1 MKKRL
6 LSMML
11 LLVGGFMAASAY
23 DLFVG
28 GVQVMQNGRVTGN
41 TISGSVTYDNSTK
54 TLTLTDAT
62 ISSSSANNGIS
73 NNDIEDL
80 KIVISG
86 RCSIKGAKGIRASK
100 KTTVTGKDFGS
111 NVTIEA
117 TETLGGYGIYLDVP
131 NVDFVFEKIWAW
143 VKGKTYGIYSDKAG
157 TSLSVYASSLSVS
170 QESKSNSCITGLK
183 EIWVRSVNYTSYGN
197 IYNETSKKLVDKT
210 GANATSASFMPALR
224 IGRYILDVNRL
235 NALNSNETLTSST
248 SSLTG
253 IASGTVTY
261 KGQLKELWLDN
272 VTINDLSSG
281 SDYAGIESYDG
292 TQVPQPLH
300 IYVFGTNKI
309 TCTRYPIYVNH
320 QDLTIEANSSTQ
332 GTLELTSKHSAFSA
346 IRMDGDDRT
355 LTIETVGLKATAQE
369 YPIFNP
375 NLNFNVIV
383 NQSEVDVKAT
393 ASGNKAFNRIEN
405 CIMNGC
411 DVDCATTPVYY
422 DKSNKNFVNSA
433 GTTASR
439 VVIKKPT
446 TTYPVQILGKS
457 LNNLNCKNFVVGGMT
472 TGKITYDPT
481 SNPRKLTLD
490 GVTMAS
496 DEEIGIRID
505 DQNYPTTI
513 ELKGENSITTKR
525 HALWIRGSGIKPVTI
540 TTSATQSKPT
550 TFKSTGATAIYNSTG
565 NALTIDAD
573 QNIYIE
579 GTGSSNAFA
588 YSGYNGEQLVLKKK
602 GSNSRVYMK
611 GANGVLDDATLTLT
625 NMDFYYKG
633 NTSKETP
640 GCYYDSNKIYQN
652 GGTLVKNQYVC
663 FAGITKTYGL
673 TVAGTPV
680 TNCNYY
686 AIGSK
691 YITAGGGTAAVFYDA
706 SNMLTL
712 TNATIDYGNEGING
726 IKSVLDGFVLRSMG
740 SCKITSSHNGYNAG
754 NTAIYLGADA
764 TITGDGSLT
773 VDKLPILCYDNCT
786 LTIKDAK
793 DVKAKSIQA
802 AASKTCALVVNNSNV
817 TINSSVPYF
826 SQVTWTNCNLLTPWG
841 GHYDTTANRFVDAD
855 NNTVRQVVFGDS
867 NSSSTMTDA
876 QGLKYRLNADGKGCY
891 VSGVDKQYGTTS
903 FRIPSTYN
911 GVPVTKIGG
920 MAFWD
925 SGVTAVT
932 IPGSVEDIGEQAF
945 YWCTGLT
952 SLTLPEGLET
962 IGDKAFQGCTALT
975 AIEIP
980 ESVFDLGYD
989 AFASCSNLTSV
1000 TVKWS
1005 RPLRITENT
1014 FGGNEGRMT
1023 LHVPEGTVNTYKS
1036 SNVWKNFGKIDD
1048 GLLFTGTLS
1057 DSQGIKYTANND
1069 EATCYVSGHEENYNA
1084 EIVIPAEFE
1093 GRRVTSIGSWAF
1105 YQCAGL
1111 TSLTINESVAIIK
1124 EHAFTGCQ
1132 NLANV
1137 HIAGCVKTIGES
1149 AFQNCPALTNLE
1161 ILEGVT
1167 TIGSGAFDYCIKLS
1181 KVTIPEGV
1189 TEIGGAAFREC
1200 HGLTTITIPASVTK
1214 IGVSAFSF
1222 TNLTSVTVAWETPLA
1237 LTDNTFDYVSL
1248 DKATLHVPEG
1258 TKAAYKAAA
1267 VWKDFGRIDD
1277 GLPPLVAPESDEQG
1291 VIYASN
1297 HDGKTCFV
1305 HGHEDNYSAI
1315 ITIPEEY
1322 EGLRVT
1328 SIGQQAFYECGDL
1341 KSITIPQSVTTFG
1354 DEVFRGCGGLESVL
1368 LSEGLEKIGGG
1379 AFYECSA
1386 LKEIV
1391 IPEGVTEIGY
1401 TAFYGCSSLTSATI
1415 PKSLATITSAAFLNC
1430 SALTLLNISPGV
1442 KTIGELTFG
1451 NCSSLTAVA
1460 IPSSVTSIEVG
1471 AFQGCTSLTS
1481 VTVNW
1486 ETPLALDAERS
1497 AFIQIPLEQA
1507 TLYVPDGT
1515 KAAYKAAAVWKDFGK
1530 IEDGLPPL
1538 TNPESDEQGVIYTAT
1553 GDGLTCYVSGHEDN
1567 YSTTITIPEEFEGL
1581 RVTSIGQEAFY
1592 ECSNLTSVTIPQSVT
1607 SIGYCAFGLCG
1618 LTELTIP
1625 TSITSIGK
1633 SAFFKCLG
1641 LTSITIPSSVTSLG
1655 DFAFYECT
1663 GITSVTVEWETP
1675 LALNADNSPFFFIPM
1690 DNATLYVP
1698 EGTKAAYKAA
1708 EVWKKF
1714 GTIDDGIEEPDPYW
1728 VAYDT
1733 GEAVMYDMDV
1743 DENGMINIPINVVI
1757 DDEEYPVTELARG
1770 AFQNKT
1776 ELVEATIPE
1785 TVKKIGEGAFAGC
1798 RNLRNLYIKSQT
1810 PPTISSPDEARSM
1823 LRKANG
1829 TGVKAFEGVDK
1840 ETCVLHVPYG
1850 TAELYRQADGW
1861 KEFANIVEM
1870 EDLTAVNGVMANGT
1884 VTDVYDMS
1892 GRKVRRQATTLKDLP
1907 KGVYIIEG
1915 RKVIVK

>member
-1 MKKRL
+1 
-6 LSMML
+6 
-11 LLVGGFMAASAY
+11 MAASAY

-73 NNDIEDL
+73 NNGIEDL

-117 TETLGGYGIYLDVP
+117 IETLGGYGIYLDVP

-253 IASGTVTY
+253 IASGTVAY

-355 LTIETVGLKATAQE
+355 LTIETVGLKAAAQE

-375 NLNFNVIV
+375 NMNFNVIV

-691 YITAGGGTAAVFYDA
+691 YITSGGGTAAVFYDA

-740 SCKITSSHNGYNAG
+740 NCKITSSHNGYNAG

-817 TINSSVPYF
+817 TINSYVPYF

-945 YWCTGLT
+945 YYCTGLT
-952 SLTLPEGLET
+952 SLTLSEGLET
-962 IGDKAFQGCTALT
+962 IGDMAFQGCKALT

-980 ESVFDLGYD
+980 ESVLDLGYD
-989 AFASCSNLTSV
+989 AFAFCSNLTSV

-1023 LHVPEGTVNTYKS
+1023 LHVPEGT
-1036 SNVWKNFGKIDD
+1036 
-1048 GLLFTGTLS
+1048 
-1057 DSQGIKYTANND
+1057 
-1069 EATCYVSGHEENYNA
+1069 
-1084 EIVIPAEFE
+1084 
-1093 GRRVTSIGSWAF
+1093 R
-1105 YQCAGL
+1105 
-1111 TSLTINESVAIIK
+1111 
-1124 EHAFTGCQ
+1124 
-1132 NLANV
+1132 
-1137 HIAGCVKTIGES
+1137 
-1149 AFQNCPALTNLE
+1149 
-1161 ILEGVT
+1161 
-1167 TIGSGAFDYCIKLS
+1167 
-1181 KVTIPEGV
+1181 
-1189 TEIGGAAFREC
+1189 
-1200 HGLTTITIPASVTK
+1200 
-1214 IGVSAFSF
+1214 
-1222 TNLTSVTVAWETPLA
+1222 
-1237 LTDNTFDYVSL
+1237 
-1248 DKATLHVPEG
+1248 
-1258 TKAAYKAAA
+1258 
-1267 VWKDFGRIDD
+1267 
-1277 GLPPLVAPESDEQG
+1277 
-1291 VIYASN
+1291 
-1297 HDGKTCFV
+1297 
-1305 HGHEDNYSAI
+1305 
-1315 ITIPEEY
+1315 
-1322 EGLRVT
+1322 
-1328 SIGQQAFYECGDL
+1328 
-1341 KSITIPQSVTTFG
+1341 
-1354 DEVFRGCGGLESVL
+1354 
-1368 LSEGLEKIGGG
+1368 
-1379 AFYECSA
+1379 
-1386 LKEIV
+1386 
-1391 IPEGVTEIGY
+1391 
-1401 TAFYGCSSLTSATI
+1401 
-1415 PKSLATITSAAFLNC
+1415 
-1430 SALTLLNISPGV
+1430 
-1442 KTIGELTFG
+1442 
-1451 NCSSLTAVA
+1451 
-1460 IPSSVTSIEVG
+1460 
-1471 AFQGCTSLTS
+1471 
-1481 VTVNW
+1481 
-1486 ETPLALDAERS
+1486 
-1497 AFIQIPLEQA
+1497 
-1507 TLYVPDGT
+1507 
-1515 KAAYKAAAVWKDFGK
+1515 AAYKAAAVWKDFGK

-1538 TNPESDEQGVIYTAT
+1538 TNPESDKQGVIYASNH
-1553 GDGLTCYVSGHEDN
+1553 DGQTCYVSGHEEN
-1567 YSTTITIPEEFEGL
+1567 YSAAITIPEEFEGL
-1581 RVTSIGQEAFY
+1581 RVTSIGKDAFY
-1592 ECSNLTSVTIPQSVT
+1592 GCSNLTSVTIPQSVT
-1607 SIGYCAFGLCG
+1607 SIGDGAFGYSG
-1618 LTELTIP
+1618 ITEFIIP
-1625 TSITSIGK
+1625 SSITSIGQA
-1633 SAFFKCLG
+1633 AFIKCLG

-1655 DFAFYECT
+1655 DFAFNECT

-1870 EDLTAVNGVMANGT
+1870 EDLTAVNGVMVNGT

-1892 GRKVRRQATTLKDLP
+1892 GRKVRRQTTTLKDLP

>member
-1 MKKRL
+1 M
-6 LSMML
+6 
-11 LLVGGFMAASAY
+11 
-23 DLFVG
+23 
-28 GVQVMQNGRVTGN
+28 
-41 TISGSVTYDNSTK
+41 
-54 TLTLTDAT
+54 
-62 ISSSSANNGIS
+62 
-73 NNDIEDL
+73 
-80 KIVISG
+80 
-86 RCSIKGAKGIRASK
+86 
-100 KTTVTGKDFGS
+100 
-111 NVTIEA
+111 
-117 TETLGGYGIYLDVP
+117 
-131 NVDFVFEKIWAW
+131 
-143 VKGKTYGIYSDKAG
+143 KGKTYGIYSDKAG

-253 IASGTVTY
+253 IASGTVAY

-1023 LHVPEGTVNTYKS
+1023 LHVPEGT
-1036 SNVWKNFGKIDD
+1036 
-1048 GLLFTGTLS
+1048 
-1057 DSQGIKYTANND
+1057 
-1069 EATCYVSGHEENYNA
+1069 
-1084 EIVIPAEFE
+1084 
-1093 GRRVTSIGSWAF
+1093 
-1105 YQCAGL
+1105 
-1111 TSLTINESVAIIK
+1111 
-1124 EHAFTGCQ
+1124 
-1132 NLANV
+1132 
-1137 HIAGCVKTIGES
+1137 
-1149 AFQNCPALTNLE
+1149 
-1161 ILEGVT
+1161 
-1167 TIGSGAFDYCIKLS
+1167 
-1181 KVTIPEGV
+1181 
-1189 TEIGGAAFREC
+1189 
-1200 HGLTTITIPASVTK
+1200 
-1214 IGVSAFSF
+1214 
-1222 TNLTSVTVAWETPLA
+1222 
-1237 LTDNTFDYVSL
+1237 
-1248 DKATLHVPEG
+1248 
-1258 TKAAYKAAA
+1258 KAAYKAAA

-1538 TNPESDEQGVIYTAT
+1538 TNPESDGQGVIYTAT

-1567 YSTTITIPEEFEGL
+1567 YSAAITIPEEFEGL
-1581 RVTSIGQEAFY
+1581 RVTSIGQNAFY
-1592 ECSNLTSVTIPQSVT
+1592 GCSNLTSVTIPQSVT
-1607 SIGYCAFGLCG
+1607 SIGDGAFGYCG
-1618 LTELTIP
+1618 FTEFIIP
-1625 TSITSIGK
+1625 SSITSIGK
-1633 SAFFKCLG
+1633 SAFIDCRG
-1641 LTSITIPSSVTSLG
+1641 LTSITIPASVTSLG
-1655 DFAFYECT
+1655 DYAFYECT

-1708 EVWKKF
+1708 AVWKDF
-1714 GTIDDGIEEPDPYW
+1714 GRIDDGIEEPDPYW

-1733 GEAVMYDMDV
+1733 GEAVMYEMNV
-1743 DENGMINIPINVVI
+1743 DENGMLNIPINVVI

-1798 RNLRNLYIKSQT
+1798 WNLRNLYIKSQT

-1892 GRKVRRQATTLKDLP
+1892 GRKVRRQTTTLKDLP